1 MERVRTTK
9 ALYPCYCIDLEYKLV
24 WFGTGRNSGV
34 VEVAGIEST
43 SFGEPT
49 LFQQSIG
56 ITRQT

>member
-1 MERVRTTK
+1 MKYNNEPML
-9 ALYPCYCIDLEYKLV
+9 AIAMDLEDYMGQSGIV
-24 WFGTGRNSGV
+24 WNSSV
-34 VEVAGIEST
+34 VEVAGIESA

>member
-1 MERVRTTK
+1 MGQ
-9 ALYPCYCIDLEYKLV
+9 YGIV
-24 WFGTGRNSGV
+24 WNSGV
-34 VEVAGIEST
+34 VEVAGIESA

>member
-1 MERVRTTK
+1 
-9 ALYPCYCIDLEYKLV
+9 
-24 WFGTGRNSGV
+24 V
-34 VEVAGIEST
+34 VEVAGVESA

>member
-34 VEVAGIEST
+34 VEVAGV
-43 SFGEPT
+43 EPPT
-49 LFQQSIG
+49 PIG
-56 ITRQT
+56 LQLYDIIGYN